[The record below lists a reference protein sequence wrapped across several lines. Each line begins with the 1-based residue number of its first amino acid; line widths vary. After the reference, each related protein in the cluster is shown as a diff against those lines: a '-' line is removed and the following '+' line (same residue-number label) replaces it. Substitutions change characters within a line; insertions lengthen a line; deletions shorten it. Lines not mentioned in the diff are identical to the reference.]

1 MEVPVSVS
9 IPPENG
15 NAERTCVDMGR
26 HVWTSVGISRHVWT
40 SVGMGRHDWIW
51 GHGWTWVDIVDMC

>member
-26 HVWTSVGISRHVWT
+26 HVWTSVGI
-40 SVGMGRHDWIW
+40 GRHEWTW